1 MKIILSLFLFFLFIP
16 KIYASNILVI
26 VPDSISSGTS
36 QIVSGIKI
44 KKPPYKIYSFYL
56 DEKFNFK
63 KDFLLSKYISLQKY
77 LSILDFQYIIIPEN
91 IYKNIENVNPSLL
104 KNQNLIIYNI
114 SYIIFQKKKIANKY
128 NYKYYI
134 NKIVYDLK
142 EKHIFYKNIY
152 ELENNRS
159 YYFINKILNSSY
171 DKYYGAEPD
180 IDILKSNSLLFFL
193 EKVSKIRKG
202 LIIIL
207 FNNVK
212 GLRNENVEDT
222 YAKSGLLKEGK
233 DNYIV
238 DLKNTMYWRIGEQ
251 IAEYI
256 KNNP

>member
-171 DKYYGAEPD
+171 DKYYG
-180 IDILKSNSLLFFL
+180 IDPNINIIKSNSLLFFL
-193 EKVSKIRKG
+193 EKVCKIRKA

-212 GLRNENVEDT
+212 GLKDENRGDI
-222 YAKSGLLKEGK
+222 YSQNGLLKK
-233 DNYIV
+233 NHNNYII
-238 DLKNTMYWRIGEQ
+238 DLKCRIYFHLGEK
-251 IAEYI
+251 IGNYI